1 MGRHEWGLKAD
12 VPKYVVINFL
22 QLEDGFFSFLSEKGL
37 FLMSPVKRNTAHCVL
52 GCAASWQ
59 IYTKFVTSNS

>member
-22 QLEDGFFSFLSEKGL
+22 QLEDGFFGKSFLSEKGL
-37 FLMSPVKRNTAHCVL
+37 FLILAIIVDSTDV
-52 GCAASWQ
+52 S
-59 IYTKFVTSNS
+59 